1 MNFELPPVGGAHQTP
16 PAPRTTGKSGSTFS
30 LPAATVP
37 ASPPPDVLEQMY
49 DAAQVADKLR
59 AQERELHFHPTDA
72 GQVIV
77 QVRDLNGNV
86 IRTIA
91 PSEALEVA
99 AGKPL
104 TQ

>member
-49 DAAQVADKLR
+49 DAAQVADK
-59 AQERELHFHPTDA
+59 
-72 GQVIV
+72 
-77 QVRDLNGNV
+77 VRDLNGNV